1 MSLSKH
7 LSARRL
13 VPALFPLAHA
23 DAASAAA
30 SRRARRRDAFV
41 STPPAPPP
49 SPSSVRLAEPL
60 PSLAPSRLALHN
72 RILALLSPPAA
83 ATDDL
88 AAPAEARDDLAEAAL
103 LTRHALHSNCRPS
116 SFTCV
121 AVLAALLRAR
131 RLDDF
136 FALHRFSI
144 QAAVPPTAATH
155 ALYLSALAARRL
167 PDSALLHL
175 RQIARAGSPVPP
187 SPTAYRVVVK
197 CLVADHG
204 RLHDAI
210 ELKDEMLASGF
221 VGPDPHVYSLLMAGC
236 VQAGDGA
243 KAVELYQELQDKLGG
258 EPVLDGIVYGSLMK
272 AYFLMGMEEKAME
285 CYKELLG
292 PESEVRFGAESYN
305 EVLDALGQNKR
316 LEDALKLFDRML
328 AEHDHPLRI
337 AVDVRS
343 FSVMVDAYCAA
354 GKFEDAIAVFRRMGE
369 YKVVPDVA
377 AYNNLIRH
385 LGLNRLVDE
394 AEVLHKEMGEHSLVA
409 DEETH
414 VLLMDAFFRADRP
427 DDGVSYFNKMSE
439 LGLKPEA
446 SHYHKIVDGL
456 TGLSLLDKA
465 QEYFDQM
472 REKEIGPSIAT
483 YETLLKAYVGVTRF
497 DDAAKVAKG
506 ILLDE
511 KVIFTDEMRE
521 LLEGAL
527 RGEGREDDIA
537 KLYED
542 VEREKAEAVVRA
554 AEEKARAESQAREE
568 RAARRAEAAAKDE
581 AAAKA
586 SAAAIEAILG
596 HRRKTE
602 GETEASASTPN
613 ALDGGL
619 LGRLGLRSSG
629 EGTLQDIPPLRSE
642 TKGDGQEQF

>member
-1 MSLSKH
+1 MSLSKP

-30 SRRARRRDAFV
+30 SRRARRRGAFV
-41 STPPAPPP
+41 STPRPPP
-49 SPSSVRLAEPL
+49 SPSS
-60 PSLAPSRLALHN
+60 AP
-72 RILALLSPPAA
+72 
-83 ATDDL
+83 DL
-88 AAPAEARDDLAEAAL
+88 DEAAL

-136 FALHRFSI
+136 FALHRFAL

-167 PDSALLHL
+167 PDAALLHL
-175 RQIARAGSPVPP
+175 RLIARPGSPVPP

-204 RLHDAI
+204 RLADAV

-221 VGPDPHVYSLLMAGC
+221 VGPDPHVYSLLMAGF
-236 VQAGDGA
+236 VEARDGA

-285 CYKELLG
+285 CYKEVFS
-292 PESEVRFGAESYN
+292 PDSEVRFGTESYN
-305 EVLDALGQNKR
+305 EVVDALGQNQR
-316 LEDALKLFDRML
+316 LEDALNLFDRML
-328 AEHDHPLRI
+328 REHDPPLRI
-337 AVDVRS
+337 TVDVRS

-354 GKFEDAIAVFRRMGE
+354 GRFEDAIAVFRRMGE

-394 AEVLHKEMGEHSLVA
+394 AEVLHKEMCEQILVA
-409 DEETH
+409 DEETC
-414 VLLMDAFFRADRP
+414 VLLMEACFKADRI
-427 DDGVSYFNKMSE
+427 DNGISYFDKMADLE
-439 LGLKPEA
+439 LKPDA
-446 SHYHKIVDGL
+446 SAYHRIVDGL
-456 TGLSLLDKA
+456 VGLSLLDKA

-472 REKEIGPSIAT
+472 REKGIHPSIAT
-483 YETLLKAYVGVTRF
+483 YETLLKAYVDVGAAQL
-497 DDAAKVAKG
+497 DDAAKVAKC

-511 KVIFTDEMRE
+511 NVVFSDEMRE

-542 VEREKAEAVVRA
+542 VEREKAEAVLRA
-554 AEEKARAESQAREE
+554 GEEKARAEALAREE

-586 SAAAIEAILG
+586 SAAAIEAIIG

-602 GETEASASTPN
+602 GETAEPASTPN
-613 ALDGGL
+613 ALSGGFL
-619 LGRLGLRSSG
+619 SRLGLSSPG
-629 EGTLQDIPPLRSE
+629 EGAPQDTPIISTE
-642 TKGDGQEQF
+642 TKDGQEQF